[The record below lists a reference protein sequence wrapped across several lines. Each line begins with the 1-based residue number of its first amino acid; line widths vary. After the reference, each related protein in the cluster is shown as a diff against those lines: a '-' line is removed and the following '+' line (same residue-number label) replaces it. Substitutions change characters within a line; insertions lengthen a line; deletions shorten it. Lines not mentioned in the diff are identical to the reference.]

1 MTNTVIG
8 IDPGRKGGIAL
19 LSPTRNVG
27 ILLPYVDDTLVCSQ
41 ILRILVKYKPDLVV
55 LEKVHAMP
63 GQGVTSMFNFGKNY
77 GELLGTIKCS
87 GLDYQLVDPRQWKKV
102 ILANTNKDKEA
113 AINFCTTTYPEINL
127 TPNRKRTP
135 QDGIADAVCL
145 AAYGQHLLRK

>member
-1 MTNTVIG
+1 LTNTVIG

-41 ILRILVKYKPDLVV
+41 ILRILVKYKPDLVI

-102 ILANTNKDKEA
+102 ILANTTKDKEA

-145 AAYGQHLLRK
+145 AAYGKYLLRK